1 MPPLKGSTRLLINL
15 KTNAVEMSPA
25 DCERFM
31 GVVEL
36 LEFWE
41 KREKGWNK
49 EFRAKERE
57 ERKKEEERR
66 LLLQELL
73 QEEKENEA
81 ERQLLQELI
90 QEEKE
95 KEQNKTVAS
104 PVQGLLVFL
113 RPRRSQI
120 DQIRYAGLR

>member
-1 MPPLKGSTRLLINL
+1 MPPLKESTRLLIKL
-15 KTNAVEMSPA
+15 KTNAVKMSPA

-31 GVVEL
+31 RLVEL
-36 LEFWE
+36 LEF
-41 KREKGWNK
+41 REK
-49 EFRAKERE
+49 RE